1 LSSNPD
7 STIHTPFKLDILDI
21 MSHLEKESLSLH
33 IRKNIKALELLRS
46 VPTRP
51 LGELLGHGHIKAL
64 KKKKFSRAKKK
75 KFKAQIIFNK
85 AQKKK
90 IVNKI

>member
-1 LSSNPD
+1 MSSNSD

-64 KKKKFSRAKKK
+64 KKKNLAGPKKK
-75 KFKAQIIFNK
+75 NLRPKLFLTRPK
-85 AQKKK
+85 KKK